1 MTSVSGQDI
10 VNGHD
15 TEGRPRTAPPRT
27 ERPNGRPGG
36 PAGRRGPA
44 AAPTAPIGPGMA
56 GVPLALEPLNR
67 KDFTSDQE
75 VRWCPGCGDY
85 AVLAAFQGFMPELG
99 IRKENTVIVSGI
111 GCSSR
116 FPYYVDS
123 YGMHSI
129 HGRATAIATGVATA
143 REDAAVFVI
152 TGDGDA
158 LSIGGNHLIHVL
170 RRNVN
175 LTILLFNNRIYGLT
189 KGQYSP
195 TSEIGKITKS
205 TPMGSLDNP
214 FNPVSLALGAEA
226 TFVARTIDSDRKHLT
241 EVLRAAA
248 AHRGTSFVEI
258 YQNCPIFNDDAFA
271 SMKDAETSAEAII
284 PLRHGEPIRF
294 GVDGSKGVVRNPV
307 SGAFEIVDVDSVGRR
322 PAGRARRPRPGPVVR
337 LRPVPAD
344 RLRCPAPRT
353 DRHLPRRR
361 GARVRRPRP
370 RAGHAGRRQGLR
382 RRRAAGDDRRTGHLD
397 RRRLTAGFQPT
408 GTICSG
414 LSVLL
419 GL

>member
-1 MTSVSGQDI
+1 MTAVDSPPTISPTGRSGL
-10 VNGHD
+10 
-15 TEGRPRTAPPRT
+15 
-27 ERPNGRPGG
+27 
-36 PAGRRGPA
+36 
-44 AAPTAPIGPGMA
+44 A
-56 GVPLALEPLNR
+56 GVPLSLEPLTR

-85 AVLAAFQGFMPELG
+85 AVLAAFQAFMPDLG
-99 IRKENTVIVSGI
+99 IKKENTVIVSGI

-143 REDAAVFVI
+143 RPDAAVFVI

-158 LSIGGNHLIHVL
+158 LSIGGNHLIHAL

-175 LTILLFNNRIYGLT
+175 VTILLFNNRIYGLT

-195 TSEIGKITKS
+195 TSELGKVTKT
-205 TPMGSLDNP
+205 TPYGSLDNP

-241 EVLRAAA
+241 QVLREAA

-271 SMKDAETSAEAII
+271 AVKDRETSADAII
-284 PLRHGEPIRF
+284 PLTHGAPIRF
-294 GVDGSKGVVRNPV
+294 GVDGRLGVVRDPRT
-307 SGAFEIVDVDSVGRR
+307 GAFSVVEV
-322 PAGRARRPRPGPVVR
+322 A
-337 LRPVPAD
+337 
-344 RLRCPAPRT
+344 
-353 DRHLPRRR
+353 
-361 GARVRRPRP
+361 
-370 RAGHAGRRQGLR
+370 
-382 RRRAAGDDRRTGHLD
+382 AAGEDALVVHDAHVEDPSYAFGLS
-397 RRRLTAGFQPT
+397 RLTDAGVLHRAPIGVFRDVEAPAYDDLAREQVALAT
-408 GTICSG
+408 SG
-414 LSVLL
+414 RSNDAAALQDLVNGGDTWLVE
-419 GL
+419 

>member
-1 MTSVSGQDI
+1 MTALNGQETD
-10 VNGHD
+10 
-15 TEGRPRTAPPRT
+15 GRTRPTTPRT
-27 ERPNGRPGG
+27 ERPVGRPGG

-44 AAPTAPIGPGMA
+44 AAPTAPIGPGLS
-56 GVPLALEPLNR
+56 GVPLALEPLSR

-99 IRKENTVIVSGI
+99 IRKENTIIVSGI

-123 YGMHSI
+123 FGMHSI

-175 LTILLFNNRIYGLT
+175 VTILLFNNRIYGLT

-226 TFVARTIDSDRKHLT
+226 TFVARTVDSDRKHLT

-294 GVDGSKGVVRNPV
+294 GVEGAKGVVRDPV
-307 SGAFEIVDVDSVGRR
+307 SGAFEVVDVDAVG
-322 PAGRARRPRPGPVVR
+322 
-337 LRPVPAD
+337 AD
-344 RLRCPAPRT
+344 RLVVHDAHTPDPSFAF
-353 DRHLPRRR
+353 
-361 GARVRRPRP
+361 
-370 RAGHAGRRQGLR
+370 GLS
-382 RRRAAGDDRRTGHLD
+382 
-397 RRRLTAGFQPT
+397 RLTDSGVLHRAPIGIFRDVEAPTYDDLAREQVKLATDKGSDDDALQAMIAGPDT
-408 GTICSG
+408 WTVVG
-414 LSVLL
+414 
-419 GL
+419 